1 MKYLNLQGL
10 QILWNKVKSS
20 FLTKEE
26 ANSTYAKRQNPN
38 DFVCYSNEIIFIP
51 GNFNNELFINY
62 RSSNMNQKSNISTYS
77 IFNGGGSYSQIKAK
91 GFIVNNSNSNQI
103 LLGDGSTISK
113 DELLSELS
121 LRITQLEN
129 KSN

>member
-77 IFNGGGSYSQIKAK
+77 IFNGGGPTLK
-91 GFIVNNSNSNQI
+91 
-103 LLGDGSTISK
+103 
-113 DELLSELS
+113 
-121 LRITQLEN
+121 
-129 KSN
+129 